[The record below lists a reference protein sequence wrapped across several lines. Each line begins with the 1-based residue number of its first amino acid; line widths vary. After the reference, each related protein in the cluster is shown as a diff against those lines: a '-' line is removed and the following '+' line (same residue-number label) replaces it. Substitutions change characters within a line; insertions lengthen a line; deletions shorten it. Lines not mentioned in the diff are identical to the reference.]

1 MSKRKTKKV
10 NINNTSNWIVENE
23 YHFGTYAFDKRAY
36 DNMVLAVRET
46 EAKVDFADSKVDWH
60 FACTCLA
67 FLSPSHQQHYVDV
80 EKSTMMKGNETAQAF
95 GFSWWQFNYA
105 FENMT
110 VFKIECFK
118 QTFLLK
124 KTTDEFNYCN
134 FSGFAEW
141 MKDNKNEDG
150 DFVYFADSDKPIVV
164 RSMYNG
170 MSDELK
176 AKCDANNG
184 IVSLADY
191 TDDKEQQ
198 MEVV

>member
-1 MSKRKTKKV
+1 MT
-10 NINNTSNWIVENE
+10 
-23 YHFGTYAFDKRAY
+23 D
-36 DNMVLAVRET
+36 
-46 EAKVDFADSKVDWH
+46 
-60 FACTCLA
+60 
-67 FLSPSHQQHYVDV
+67 
-80 EKSTMMKGNETAQAF
+80 GNETAQAF
-95 GFSWWQFNYA
+95 AFNWWQFNYA
-105 FENMT
+105 FNNRT
-110 VFKIECFK
+110 VFNIEIFK
-118 QTFLLK
+118 QIFLLK
-124 KTTDEFNYCN
+124 KSEYEFDYNP
-134 FSGFAEW
+134 FSGFAKW
-141 MKDNKNEDG
+141 MKDNTNEDG